1 MLLFSGVHG
10 EGGAVDMGVGGG
22 GGDKTWS
29 EQQVQELES
38 KMAAMEQKYQ
48 ARIARLE
55 EEMAEGKAMLQH
67 LVNSLLFAHLVSGN
81 SQAAPHTHAPEDV
94 GAEGA
99 GGVVTVTLAQMVEE
113 VTALHA
119 KCVEGLK
126 TENASLVAAVD
137 RLELKMC
144 EERLQTS
151 NQMRRLQ
158 NEYAIELDVLQGA
171 LEQGA
176 DRIASLAITDSHLAR
191 GHTGSPRYGH
201 AGSPRTLPSPHS
213 TPRLDTPTHRANSS
227 STNSTPRFQ
236 GSVPRVGE
244 AVGEAREGVDGDLVL
259 ASPWGRGE
267 GGGGWR
273 DLSGVREAVEE
284 GLQEE
289 EEAGI
294 AGYMMDASSPLEVC
308 AMCEYTWRT

>member
-1 MLLFSGVHG
+1 
-10 EGGAVDMGVGGG
+10 VDMGVGGD

-29 EQQVQELES
+29 EQQVQELEN

-48 ARIARLE
+48 ARIARQE

-81 SQAAPHTHAPEDV
+81 SQAAPPTHAPEDV
-94 GAEGA
+94 GAKG
-99 GGVVTVTLAQMVEE
+99 VTLAQLVEE

-137 RLELKMC
+137 RLEMKMC

-158 NEYAIELDVLQGA
+158 SEYAIELDVLQGA

-176 DRIASLAITDSHLAR
+176 ERIASLAITDSHLAR

-201 AGSPRTLPSPHS
+201 TGSPCTLPSPHS
-213 TPRLDTPTHRANSS
+213 TPRLDIPTPRANSS
-227 STNSTPRFQ
+227 STTSTPRFK
-236 GSVPRVGE
+236 

-259 ASPWGRGE
+259 PSPWGRGE

-289 EEAGI
+289 EEEAGI
-294 AGYMMDASSPLEVC
+294 AGYMMDASSLLEVC
-308 AMCEYTWRT
+308 ALCGYMRRM